1 MEAPSE
7 KKSLAQL
14 RAEVKE
20 IRKSLYKPVSR
31 SKKAELEAE
40 ISRHKGITSATS
52 TKVEKVEEEAKPEK
66 KTKPKKAE
74 PKKAEPKKEEKKV
87 KESKKK
93 PVEKKEKKK
102 D

>member
-74 PKKAEPKKEEKKV
+74 PKKEEKKV